1 MAIIG
6 CECMICSKF
15 IKGKGMTPPFP
26 ICDDCLGTLKEIV
39 AERKSEQL
47 DKDTNVRSKE
57 PYFVTETGC
66 EFYAKE

>member
-6 CECMICSKF
+6 YECRICSKV
-15 IKGKGMTPPFP
+15 IKGISMTSFP

-39 AERKSEQL
+39 AERKTEQL
-47 DKDTNVRSKE
+47 AKDTNVRSKE